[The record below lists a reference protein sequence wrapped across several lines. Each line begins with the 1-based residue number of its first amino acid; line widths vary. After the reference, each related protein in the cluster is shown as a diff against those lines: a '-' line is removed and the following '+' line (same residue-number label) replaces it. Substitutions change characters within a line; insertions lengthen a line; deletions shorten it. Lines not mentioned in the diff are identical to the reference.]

1 MTTSSLIDLLKQ
13 YELSAFGRPREISFN
28 VIINKNTKIYLT
40 DTQVSFV
47 GCGEGCAGAEI
58 ILNLTG
64 TK

>member
-1 MTTSSLIDLLKQ
+1 MKTSSLIDLLKQ
-13 YELSAFGRPREISFN
+13 FEFGASGRPREISFN

-47 GCGEGCAGAEI
+47 GFGEGCAGAELT
-58 ILNLTG
+58 LNLTG